1 MSTTTPIV
9 DVTTETFVQEVVERS
24 RTTPVLVDLWATW
37 CGPCKTLGPTLEKLA
52 REMNGK
58 FVLAKIDIDANPEI
72 ADAFQVQSVPTVLL
86 LKGGRPVDGFV
97 GAQPEKK
104 IREILEKHLGPGVD
118 PLEAALAHEKAG
130 DPTSALVEI
139 AALADQDPP
148 HPLARAHRAR
158 LLLVIGETE
167 DGRAEYEAL
176 IPEEKESDPGRAAK
190 GLLALLAQ
198 KTDLAPLQAAVKKD
212 PNDVAARL
220 ALVRALN
227 RNGESYEFDAE
238 GLEELNQ
245 AAKLDLRF
253 NDSEPRRAMVEAF
266 EALGADPAVADYRRK
281 LSILLC

>member
-1 MSTTTPIV
+1 MTTTAPIV

-130 DPTSALVEI
+130 DPASALMHVAE
-139 AALADQDPP
+139 LADQDPP

-158 LLLVIGETE
+158 LLLAIGETE

-176 IPEEKESDPGRAAK
+176 TDQEQDSDPGRAAK
-190 GLLALLAQ
+190 GLLALQAQ
-198 KTDLAPLQAAVKKD
+198 KTDLAPLLAAVQQA
-212 PNDVAARL
+212 PESVAARL
-220 ALVRALN
+220 ALGRALLAEG
-227 RNGESYEFDAE
+227 RNAE
-238 GLEELNQ
+238 GLEQLYQ
-245 AAKLDLRF
+245 AAKLDLRY
-253 NDSEPRRAMVEAF
+253 NDSEPRRALVEAF
-266 EALGADPAVADYRRK
+266 EALGADPAVVEYRRK